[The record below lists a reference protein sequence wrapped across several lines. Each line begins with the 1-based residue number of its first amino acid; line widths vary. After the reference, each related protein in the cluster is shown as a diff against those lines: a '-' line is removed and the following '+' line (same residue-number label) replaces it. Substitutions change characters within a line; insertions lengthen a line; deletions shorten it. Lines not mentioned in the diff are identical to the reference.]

1 MKGCPSSS
9 NVASGT
15 WPFPA
20 ALSSSPRTRLTIRE
34 FLNVET
40 YRFTASSARSSN
52 VKNVVIFG
60 ALFPSLPLPCSLFFV
75 ISVSP
80 FVLLPV
86 SSGVARAPYRN
97 ERDVPPTGAGNR
109 CAFVPLTVRPRS
121 PPHAESADA
130 GTRPNGPCLHLRGVG
145 ILLPE
150 GHPGTRRILKH
161 REPSLARYLP
171 LRSDDFPAGLLDPFL
186 VLVDRIHADVES
198 DARLPVSGLQSSNAS
213 PRPARRLEE
222 GVVQAGDFLEF
233 PSEQA
238 SIELLDFLCFLDVEL
253 HVHDAS
259 RFRWFRHGDSSSARR
274 SRAPYISTFGG
285 VRGNYRGLV
294 SPENPIGLQPRTA
307 LSRIPGHP

>member
-9 NVASGT
+9 NVALSNL
-15 WPFPA
+15 PFPT

-109 CAFVPLTVRPRS
+109 CAFVPLPARPRS

-130 GTRPNGPCLHLRGVG
+130 GTRPDGPYPTSAGRWDSAARG
-145 ILLPE
+145 
-150 GHPGTRRILKH
+150 
-161 REPSLARYLP
+161 PSGYP
-171 LRSDDFPAGLLDPFL
+171 KDP
-186 VLVDRIHADVES
+186 
-198 DARLPVSGLQSSNAS
+198 Q
-213 PRPARRLEE
+213 
-222 GVVQAGDFLEF
+222 
-233 PSEQA
+233 
-238 SIELLDFLCFLDVEL
+238 
-253 HVHDAS
+253 
-259 RFRWFRHGDSSSARR
+259 
-274 SRAPYISTFGG
+274 T
-285 VRGNYRGLV
+285 
-294 SPENPIGLQPRTA
+294 PRT
-307 LSRIPGHP
+307 IPGPVPHSSER